1 MMEMRKRA
9 LQLGVF
15 ASVGLFAACGGDE
28 PEPVNEA
35 PAAAPAAAPVG
46 GAAGAAVPI
55 PANLPAGV
63 TADMIQQGQQI
74 FTSNGICFTCHGQN
88 AQGTPLAPDLTDDQW
103 LWITPG
109 DDMYEQLVQQIMTG
123 TPQPKEH
130 PAPMPPRGGAQIDD
144 AQVRAVAAYVY
155 ALSQS

>member
-1 MMEMRKRA
+1 MEIRRRA
-9 LQLGVF
+9 FQLGVF
-15 ASVGLFAACGGDE
+15 ASAGLFAACGADE

-35 PAAAPAAAPVG
+35 PAPAPAAPAG
-46 GAAGAAVPI
+46 GAVGAAVPI

-74 FTSNGICFTCHGQN
+74 FVSNGICFTCHGQN

-103 LWITPG
+103 LWVTPG
-109 DDMYEQLVQQIMTG
+109 ADMYEQLVQQITGG
-123 TPQPKEH
+123 TPQPKEY
-130 PAPMPPRGGAQIDD
+130 PAPMPPKGGAQLDES
-144 AQVRAVAAYVY
+144 QLRAVAAYVY